1 MSIRSFRATLI
12 ALVVALALALPA
24 AASAQVADPA
34 SEQYPTTE
42 QQVEEQVAVGGA
54 GGGGNQPSGGGG
66 GGVLGDR
73 VVGSLPFTGF
83 DLVAMAFAAAAVMG
97 TGFALRRFSR
107 PPQAGE

>member
-1 MSIRSFRATLI
+1 VSFRCLRATLI
-12 ALVVALALALPA
+12 ALVLALALTLPA

-34 SEQYPTTE
+34 SEEYPTTE
-42 QQVEEQVAVGGA
+42 QQVEDQVAVGG
-54 GGGGNQPSGGGG
+54 GGGDEPSAG

-73 VVGSLPFTGF
+73 VVSSLPFTGF

>member
-1 MSIRSFRATLI
+1 VSFRCLRATLI
-12 ALVVALALALPA
+12 ALVLALALALPA

-34 SEQYPTTE
+34 SEEYPTTE
-42 QQVEEQVAVGGA
+42 QQVEDQVAVGG
-54 GGGGNQPSGGGG
+54 GGGGDEPSAG

-73 VVGSLPFTGF
+73 VVSSLPFTGF

>member
-1 MSIRSFRATLI
+1 VSIRSFRATLI
-12 ALVVALALALPA
+12 ALVLALALALPA
-24 AASAQVADPA
+24 AASAQVTDPSA
-34 SEQYPTTE
+34 TQYGETG
-42 QQVEEQVAVGGA
+42 QQVEEQVAVGGS
-54 GGGGNQPSGGGG
+54 GGGNAPSGGGG